1 MNMYVNSWKYLF
13 QTSFP
18 HVPFCLPSPLDH
30 LETSPPC
37 LHGFAEP
44 ISIVRDHLFKH
55 IYGTYDWKLS
65 WTSLR
70 LNRDNTDSGSLFE
83 NLIAAVKFRD
93 ALCRSV
99 CASLSR
105 SGHPWLLAAEPTS
118 KTSLHVNLPLHHFF
132 HKQFVQWLLLN
143 IDPSLCFGLSCHISP
158 CQPSPNA
165 APCSTIS
172 RSSLTARTIACKSR

>member
-1 MNMYVNSWKYLF
+1 MNMYVNSWKYPF

-44 ISIVRDHLFKH
+44 ISIVRDHLFKR

-70 LNRDNTDSGSLFE
+70 LNRDNTDSGSLFRE
-83 NLIAAVKFRD
+83 SDI
-93 ALCRSV
+93 RS
-99 CASLSR
+99 
-105 SGHPWLLAAEPTS
+105 
-118 KTSLHVNLPLHHFF
+118 
-132 HKQFVQWLLLN
+132 
-143 IDPSLCFGLSCHISP
+143 
-158 CQPSPNA
+158 QPSSFETRCVDQSA
-165 APCSTIS
+165 LAS
-172 RSSLTARTIACKSR
+172 RDLDILGYSQLSQPRKHLCT